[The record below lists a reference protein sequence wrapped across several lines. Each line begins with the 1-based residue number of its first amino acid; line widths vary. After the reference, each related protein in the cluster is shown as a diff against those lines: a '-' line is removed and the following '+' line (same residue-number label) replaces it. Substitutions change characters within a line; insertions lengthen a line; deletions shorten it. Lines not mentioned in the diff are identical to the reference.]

1 MLFPNPVKKII
12 QEGRLAVGTM
22 IVQVREAAIIQLF
35 AQYGLDFVFI
45 DMEHGPYSLETAAD
59 LIQVARLAGVVP
71 LVRVGETRYHQYSA
85 ILDAGALG
93 IMTPRVESV
102 EQIRAINRFMKYPP
116 EGERGFSRLAA
127 HVDFADLDFHDY
139 VKQANRNILNIIQ
152 IESKLAVDRLEA
164 LIAEP
169 GVDAVVV
176 GVDDLALSLN
186 VPGETRNGLVEDM
199 LVRIVEACNARGIP
213 WGLHVPDVDRLEYWI
228 GHGMRLAIYSSDI
241 WMLQKALRTDVQRL
255 RSHSTRASSPLTQLP
270 G

>member
-1 MLFPNPVKKII
+1 MLFPNPVKRVI
-12 QEGRLAVGTM
+12 QQGRLAIGTM
-22 IVQVREAAIIQLF
+22 IVQVREAAIVQLF

-59 LIQVARLAGVVP
+59 LIQVARLAGITP

-127 HVDFADLDFHDY
+127 HVDFAEINFQDY
-139 VKQANRNILNIIQ
+139 VIQANNNILNIIQ

-186 VPGETRNGLVEDM
+186 VPGETHNGLVEEM
-199 LVRIVEACNARGIP
+199 LTRIVAACNARRLP
-213 WGLHVPDVDRLEYWI
+213 WGLHVPDVSRLEYWI

-241 WMLQKALRTDVQRL
+241 WMLQKALREDVQRL
-255 RSHSTRASSPLTQLP
+255 QNRSQHTSSH

>member
-1 MLFPNPVKKII
+1 MTI
-12 QEGRLAVGTM
+12 GTM
-22 IVQVREAAIIQLF
+22 IVQVRAPAIIQLF
-35 AQYGLDFVFI
+35 AQYGLEFVFI
-45 DMEHGPYSLETAAD
+45 DMEHGSYSLETAAD
-59 LIQVARLAGVVP
+59 LIQVARLAGITP

-85 ILDAGALG
+85 ILDAGARG

-102 EQIRAINRFMKYPP
+102 EQIRAINRFIKYPP

-127 HVDFADLDFHDY
+127 HVDFAEIDFHEY
-139 VKQANRNILNIIQ
+139 VVQANRNVLNVIQ

-164 LIAEP
+164 LIVEP

-186 VPGETRNGLVEDM
+186 VPGETRNGLVEAM
-199 LVRIVEACNARGIP
+199 LERIVAVCNAHGTP

-228 GHGMRLAIYSSDI
+228 GHGMQLAIYSSDI
-241 WMLQKALRTDVQRL
+241 WMLQKVL
-255 RSHSTRASSPLTQLP
+255 RSDVHHLRDLVQHTQQP